1 MGYTVADMTS
11 SNYYHFELGHK
22 VNLLQKLFK
31 GVECSLIISKVT
43 TFFKSMKYRKKFN
56 IISNLLPLYQTL
68 VNEKQKQKM
77 VKKLNVSNC
86 NILSFILDLSKIEFL
101 RGMYWKFKTTF

>member
-1 MGYTVADMTS
+1 MNV
-11 SNYYHFELGHK
+11 HWLF
-22 VNLLQKLFK
+22 QKLQHFLNRWNT
-31 GVECSLIISKVT
+31 E
-43 TFFKSMKYRKKFN
+43 KKFN

>member
-1 MGYTVADMTS
+1 MR
-11 SNYYHFELGHK
+11 
-22 VNLLQKLFK
+22 
-31 GVECSLIISKVT
+31 
-43 TFFKSMKYRKKFN
+43 YRKKFN
-56 IISNLLPLYQTL
+56 IILNLLPLYQTL